1 MIMNRR
7 IFAAVAFTVIPLL
20 CFAQKRD
27 MVQGVK
33 KVDDVIV
40 PLEAGKIRL
49 NGYFDNDIHNSI
61 DNWSKGVMPYEKATD
76 FFRKGRKMFALGE
89 MPAKAIRSNS
99 MMYRYTGDPE
109 LKAITKKAVY
119 DLLSTV
125 KSNGSI
131 SCTPVEQQPGVRDG
145 DIWERK
151 YVLLGLSQYYR
162 WVEQDPK
169 VLEAM
174 INEANSIVDQVGP
187 SPKKEIS
194 TLGWSVTRIES
205 YSVLEPMM
213 RLYFLTGDNRYLDFA
228 KYIVDDGGCKGKN
241 IFEEVLAGYPMYE
254 VGLPYPKAYE
264 MTSVFEGLAEYY
276 RATGDAKWLD
286 CLNTFYDN
294 VRNNEITI
302 IGNAG
307 SDYPRFPQWRGEA
320 WNNTHY
326 EQTNPDIQRSMETCV
341 GVTWMKFCSQM
352 LRLTGES
359 STVDEIER
367 YIYNGL
373 LGAMRPDGK
382 GFSYVNRLNGEKV
395 TNSGWGWNFDG
406 LPVTC
411 CNLNGPMGL
420 AYIPF
425 VAVMQAKSGPVVNLY
440 NALEA
445 DAHTAKGH
453 KVGLKVRTVFPKNG
467 KVEIEVNPEKRE
479 RFDIKLRIP
488 SWSRNTVVRVNGR
501 LLLAEAGKYLNVNR
515 KWKKGDI
522 IELDLDMEAVLMEAP
537 KGSNPK
543 GAGFRALR
551 YGPIV
556 LARDENIDPD
566 FDKAVNIIASPDG
579 KVGIVQVEPTRK
591 GTRLEFIVP
600 TSDGNIRMVDYSS
613 VDCWEGKRIT
623 TWLPVPEVHQ

>member
-1 MIMNRR
+1 MSRTIIASAMAVF
-7 IFAAVAFTVIPLL
+7 ITIAAGAQELRKTEDVLMPLPPG
-20 CFAQKRD
+20 Q
-27 MVQGVK
+27 
-33 KVDDVIV
+33 
-40 PLEAGKIRL
+40 IRL
-49 NGYFDNDIHNSI
+49 KGYFENDIKNSI
-61 DNWSKGVMPYEKATD
+61 EHWSKEVMPYEKATD
-76 FFRKGRKMFALGE
+76 FFRYGRKMFALGE

-109 LKAITKKAVY
+109 LKEITKKAVY
-119 DLLSTV
+119 DLISTT

-131 SCTPVEQQPGVRDG
+131 SCTPVENQPGVRDG

-151 YVLLGLSQYYR
+151 YVLLGLSQYYK

-174 INEANSIVDQVGP
+174 IKEGESIVDQVGHA
-187 SPKKEIS
+187 PKTEIS

-213 RLYFLTGDNRYLDFA
+213 RLYFITGEKKFLDFA
-228 KYIVDDGGCKGKN
+228 KYLIDDGGCKGKN
-241 IFEEVLAGYPMYE
+241 IFEEVLAGLPMYKI
-254 VGLPYPKAYE
+254 GLPYPKAYE
-264 MTSVFEGLAEYY
+264 MTSIFEGLTEYY
-276 RATGDAKWLD
+276 RATGNPKWLK
-286 CLNTFYDN
+286 CLNMFYDN
-294 VRNNEITI
+294 VRKNEITI

-307 SDYPRFPQWRGEA
+307 SDYPYFPKWKGEA

-352 LRLTGES
+352 LRINGNS
-359 STVDEIER
+359 DAVDEIEK

-382 GFSYVNRLNGEKV
+382 GFTYVTRLNGEKV
-395 TNSGWGWNFDG
+395 TNTGWGWNFDG

-420 AYIPF
+420 SYIPF
-425 VAVMQAKSGPVVNLY
+425 VAVMQGKGGPVVNLY
-440 NALEA
+440 NACEA
-445 DAHTAKGH
+445 KAMTPKGREVALSLKTA
-453 KVGLKVRTVFPKNG
+453 FPKDG
-467 KVEIEVNPEKRE
+467 EVEIEVNPEKKE
-479 RFDIKLRIP
+479 KFDLKLRIP
-488 SWSRNTVVRVNGR
+488 YWSRNTVVRVGNR
-501 LLLAEAGKYLNVNR
+501 TIVPEAGKYLTISR

-522 IELDLDMEAVLMEAP
+522 VKVSFEMKARLMDAP

-543 GAGFRALR
+543 GAYFQALI

-556 LARDENIDPD
+556 LARDENIDPYYNEP
-566 FDKAVNIIASPDG
+566 VQIISDSG
-579 KVGIVQVEPTRK
+579 KEVKVVPVEPTAK

-600 TSDGNIRMVDYSS
+600 TTKGDIRMVDFSS
-613 VDCWEGKRIT
+613 VNCWEGKKIT
-623 TWLPVPEVHQ
+623 TWLPMIQ